1 MVRFAAS
8 VILYGLMGLLPA
20 VPPVAAQMFPPK
32 LTDPEVAEVKAG
44 LEAMRRDIRG
54 PYLRIRWFC
63 TDGTVQPPQGSPCRE
78 RGGGVQYAEYNDRA
92 KRLAA
97 LGVHVGTILQATSFT
112 EFVDS
117 AHAGY
122 RLRELV
128 LARYLEDIDDGW
140 VLRRARFYRGARQ
153 IEDEEQQGKLLL
165 EQLLS
170 NPAWTARNFLLAT
183 QLVSTVPH
191 VGQGG
196 EQRTQ
201 RIRNLATEIAVLDS
215 TFLDIRVKIHSF
227 PSRSDIDA
235 VGRFRKAR
243 PRAPAVNDKLQELG
257 TALVEL
263 YDERR
268 TLEVFAQ
275 YRRRLRGP
283 LADRVG
289 TAEAAIRS
297 GHRDQALAQLGELS
311 VDVRREVSQSGDGRR
326 NLLLMDL
333 NHAVEQ
339 QAFVMAQAA
348 PATASRRRDEI
359 AALRHYFALA
369 HGAGFLSGRE
379 REALEAEIS
388 AITNDTGKAITALEY
403 RQRLRALA
411 RSLDWGGATVAATF
425 RPVTERYLQFEPK
438 TEGFVEALV
447 RGSGL
452 LPLSQALDRLLA
464 DADRELGTSHLLL
477 GQAVSSGLRGLNP
490 GVALR
495 LLDIARDE
503 RAGATL
509 EADKIYV
516 IPEATPEMRPVAGVL
531 TLGEGNLLSHV
542 QLLARNLG
550 IPNAAVAPALLHEI
564 EPARGDTV
572 FYAVSPLG
580 RVVLRYAR
588 DMTAEERQLVEQ
600 GRAAKARRLTLDT
613 SRLRLAVTTPIP
625 LAELRLEHSG
635 VVVGPKAANLG
646 QLRAFFPDR
655 VSQGVALP
663 FGMFAQHVNR
673 PFNSDRTV
681 LEDLSR
687 AYDEAARMRV
697 RGHSDAE
704 IDHFMFEALAKV
716 RRAIVELDW
725 LPETRAA
732 IVAAVRQTFG
742 EDLSRG
748 VFVRSDTN
756 VEDLPEFS
764 GAGLNL
770 TVPHQRTLDAVLTSI
785 KRVWTSPFS
794 ERAYLWRRQILDH
807 QTAIYPSVLLL
818 ESVHSEMSG
827 VLISSGLQFG
837 TPQDLTIATAEGVG
851 GAVEGEEAEA
861 IVVAPD
867 GSVRLLSQAKSPY
880 RRALKDVGDGG
891 VRMLPAQLPD
901 TLLKPDEIRQL
912 RSIVEAWKARVPEK
926 DASRVWDIEFG
937 VVRGKVWLFQIRPFI
952 RFQSSDLL
960 QRLEVLDRA
969 TVGRGQQRVSLDEV
983 VS

>member
-1 MVRFAAS
+1 VVRVA
-8 VILYGLMGLLPA
+8 VGLILFSLMGLAPA
-20 VPPVAAQMFPPK
+20 VTPAAAQMFPPK
-32 LTDPEVAEVKAG
+32 LTESEVAEVVAG
-44 LEAMRRDIRG
+44 LDAMRHDIRG

-63 TDGTVQPPQGSPCRE
+63 NDGTVQPPQGSPCRE
-78 RGGGVQYAEYNDRA
+78 RGGGVQYAELNDRA

-97 LGVHVGTILQATSFT
+97 LGVHIGTILQATSFE
-112 EFVDS
+112 EFLDS
-117 AHAGY
+117 THAGY

-128 LARYLEDIDDGW
+128 LAQYLEDIDDGW

-153 IEDEEQQGKLLL
+153 IEDEEQKGKALL

-170 NPAWTARNFLLAT
+170 DPAWTARNFLLAT

-243 PRAPAVNDKLQELG
+243 PRIPAVNDKLQELG

-263 YDERR
+263 YDERH

-275 YRRRLRGP
+275 FRRRLRGP
-283 LADRVG
+283 LAERVG
-289 TAEAAIRS
+289 AAEAAIRS
-297 GHRDQALAQLGELS
+297 GRRDHALALLGDLS
-311 VDVRREVSQSGDGRR
+311 VEVRREVSQSGDGRR

-348 PATASRRRDEI
+348 RATASRRRDEI
-359 AALRHYFALA
+359 DALRHYFALA
-369 HGAGFLSGRE
+369 HGAGFLSSRE

-403 RQRLRALA
+403 RQHLRALA

-425 RPVTERYLQFEPK
+425 RPVTERYLQVESK
-438 TEGFVEALV
+438 TDGFSDAVV
-447 RGSGL
+447 RGSVM

-464 DADRELGTSHLLL
+464 DADRELGTSHFLL
-477 GQAVSSGLRGLNP
+477 GEAVSSGLRGLNP

-495 LLDIARDE
+495 PLDIARDE

-509 EADKIYV
+509 ESNKIYV

-580 RVVLRYAR
+580 RVVLKYAR

-625 LAELRLEHSG
+625 LADLRLEHSG

-673 PFNSDRTV
+673 PFDSERTV
-681 LEDLSR
+681 LEDLSL

-732 IVAAVRQTFG
+732 IVAAIRQTFG
-742 EDLSRG
+742 EDLSAG

-794 ERAYLWRRQILDH
+794 ERAYLWRRQILDD

-837 TPQDLTIATAEGVG
+837 TLRDLTIATAEGVG

-901 TLLKPDEIRQL
+901 TLLEPDEIRQL
-912 RSIVEAWKARVPEK
+912 RSIVDAWKARVPEK

-969 TVGRGQQRVSLDEV
+969 TLGRGQQPVSLDEG